1 MNDRLKDEIDK
12 IISEMAPPVNSIGML
27 ATDDVARIVRQAAT
41 KGAMAGWL
49 AGERIARTHCEKSA
63 QRLNDFLLRLLDPED
78 LGHAVTPEVRKLT
91 FELVKK

>member
-1 MNDRLKDEIDK
+1 MHDKLKIEIEA
-12 IISEMAPPVNSIGML
+12 IVAAMAPPANAIGML
-27 ATDDVARIVRQAAT
+27 ATDDVVKIVRQAAT
-41 KGAMAGWL
+41 KGAMAGWV

-91 FELVKK
+91 FELVTK